1 MGCDGRS
8 TGVSKSEQLRDMVR
22 ELCWMGRYVSRYR
35 VGVLIYIV
43 MGIVNV
49 ALGLAG
55 SVASKYL
62 IDAVTGF
69 KTASI
74 GYAAALM
81 GGTMLAGIGVRAI
94 YSRLSARINAKVRN
108 EIRAELFEAVLAA
121 DWESLQ
127 AFRSGD
133 LLNRVNNDAGIVAS
147 ATVSLL
153 PNFVMALMQFLGALA
168 VVLFYDPIMAL
179 IVLVSTPLSVLVS
192 RVLMRRM
199 RHFNKEMR
207 RIDSDI
213 LSYNEDAFQNVQTV
227 KAFDVGDHFVERLHR
242 LQGNAY
248 QTQLDYNRFSIFTSS
263 LISLIGMLVY
273 AACFGWGVY
282 RLWGGMITYGTMTLF
297 LQMSHTVSNAFSS
310 LIGTV
315 PTAIS
320 AATSAGR
327 MMEITSLPAETAAVG
342 TGDGRRFAL
351 QLDNVAFAY
360 RGGDTVL
367 QNVSFAV
374 RPGECVAI
382 VGPSGEGK
390 TTLVRLLLDLVAPTS
405 GAVRLL
411 DADSGEEAAVS
422 VRRVCAYVPQGNT
435 LFAGTIAD
443 NLRLVKA
450 DATDEELEQALSAA
464 GAWSFVQKLPSGMD
478 SPLGEHGG
486 GLSEGQAQRLA
497 IARALLKDA
506 PILLLDEATSALDVK
521 REQEVL
527 ESLKASG
534 ERRATIVITHRPS
547 VLAQCDRIYRVDAT
561 HVTEISREAA
571 AEVVR

>member
-1 MGCDGRS
+1 MGCGQRS
-8 TGVSKSEQLRDMVR
+8 TSAPKSGQLRDMVR
-22 ELCWMGRYVSRYR
+22 ELRWMGRYVSRYR

-108 EIRAELFEAVLAA
+108 EIRAELFEAVLSA

-168 VVLFYDPIMAL
+168 VVLFYDPVMAL
-179 IVLVSTPLSVLVS
+179 IVLVSTPLSVLLS
-192 RVLMRRM
+192 RFLMRRM
-199 RHFNKEMR
+199 RHFNQEMR

-227 KAFDVGDHFVERLHR
+227 KAFDVGGHFVERLHR

-282 RLWGGMITYGTMTLF
+282 RLWGGIITYGTMTLF

-327 MMEITSLPAETAAVG
+327 MMEITSLPAEKAVIG
-342 TGDGRRFAL
+342 TGDGRRFTL
-351 QLDNVAFAY
+351 RLDGVGFAY
-360 RGGDTVL
+360 RGSNTVL
-367 QNVSFAV
+367 QDVSFEV
-374 RPGECVAI
+374 RPGECVAV

-390 TTLVRLLLDLVAPTS
+390 TTLVRLLLDLVAPTA

-422 VRRVCAYVPQGNT
+422 VRRVCSYVPQGNT

-443 NLRLVKA
+443 NLRLTKE
-450 DATDEELEQALSAA
+450 DATDEELEQALRAA
-464 GAWSFVQKLPSGMD
+464 GAWSFVQKLPKRWD
-478 SPLGEHGG
+478 TVVGERGT

-506 PILLLDEATSALDVK
+506 PVLLLDEATSALDVT
-521 REQEVL
+521 REQQVL
-527 ESLKASG
+527 EALKESG

-547 VLAQCDRIYRVDAT
+547 VLAQCDRVYRIDAT
-561 HVTEISREAA
+561 HLTEIAHEAT